1 MAGENSHP
9 PGSLRHNHRRIR
21 QPIILRKRRREPRR
35 RAIEGE
41 MQDKTK
47 PKPTKAVLYCR
58 ISDKAQER
66 RGSGLAS
73 QEATC
78 REYARFH
85 AYDIVEV
92 FREVL
97 TGGEQ
102 NRPIMDALLAY
113 LRKHRAEGR
122 VVIIDDISRFARD
135 VPGHWYL
142 REQLKQAGGVLESP
156 RIEFGDDADAVFRE
170 NILASAAQHQRQ
182 KNAEQT
188 KSRMRAR
195 ILNGFYVFACPV
207 GYEYRRVSGQGSV
220 LMRSDPLASILTEA
234 LEGFASGRFASQVEV
249 KRFLESHSEFPK
261 EKASG
266 EVHPQRVT
274 DILTRPIYAGYV
286 EAPLWNVSRR
296 KGHHEALISLETFE
310 RIQQRLTEAAKAPYR
325 KDLNADFV
333 LRGAVACAECGGAL
347 TACWSKS
354 STGKLYPYMLCHTR
368 GCVSARKSIP
378 RDRIEED
385 FEALLKSLEPAPA
398 LFALVRAM
406 FKNAWQQRAT
416 QAEAI
421 IIALRRERDG
431 IGGQLDKLMERIVE
445 TDSPTVI
452 AAYERKIAELE
463 NRKLVL
469 TEKIESGALPR
480 HAFEDLFERAM
491 AFLSSPWKLWSS
503 GDFGTRRLVL
513 RLAFAERIA
522 YRRGEGFSN
531 AKFALPFNILKE
543 IDMKKK
549 EMARSERF
557 ERPTLRFV
565 V

>member
-1 MAGENSHP
+1 M
-9 PGSLRHNHRRIR
+9 L
-21 QPIILRKRRREPRR
+21 
-35 RAIEGE
+35 
-41 MQDKTK
+41 DKTK
-47 PKPTKAVLYCR
+47 AKPTKAVLYCR

-66 RGSGLAS
+66 RGSGMAS

-85 AYDIVEV
+85 SYEIEEV

-102 NRPIMDALLAY
+102 NRPIMDALLEY
-113 LRKHRAEGR
+113 LRKRKAEGR

-195 ILNGFYVFACPV
+195 VLNGYYVFARPI
-207 GYEYRRVSGQGSV
+207 GYAYTRHSGQGSV
-220 LMRSDPLASILTEA
+220 LIRREPHASILAEA
-234 LEGFASGRFASQVEV
+234 LEGFASGRFASQAEV
-249 KRFLESHSEFPK
+249 KRFLESQPEFPK
-261 EKASG
+261 DKATG
-266 EVHPQRVT
+266 EVHPQRVA
-274 DILTRPIYAGYV
+274 DILTRPVYAGYV

-325 KDLNADFV
+325 KDLNTDFV
-333 LRGAVACAECGGAL
+333 LRGAVSCADCGGAL

-378 RDRIEED
+378 RDRVEEE
-385 FEALLKSLEPAPA
+385 FETLLKSLEPAPNM
-398 LFALVRAM
+398 FKLVRAM
-406 FKNAWQQRAT
+406 FKNAWEQRSI
-416 QAEAI
+416 QADAI
-421 IIALRRERDG
+421 MAAHRHERDALDT
-431 IGGQLDKLMERIVE
+431 QLDKLMERIVE
-445 TDSPTVI
+445 TVSPAVI
-452 AAYERKIAELE
+452 TAYERKIATLE
-463 NRKLVL
+463 NQKLVIA
-469 TEKIESGALPR
+469 EKIAAGAGPR
-480 HAFEDLFERAM
+480 QAFEELFERAM
-491 AFLSSPWKLWSS
+491 TFLSSPWKIWTS
-503 GDFGTRRLVL
+503 GDFAMRRLVL
-513 RLAFAERIA
+513 RLAFADRIP

-543 IDMKKK
+543 LHMSEKT
-549 EMARSERF
+549 MARPKGF
-557 ERPTLRFV
+557 EPLTLRFV